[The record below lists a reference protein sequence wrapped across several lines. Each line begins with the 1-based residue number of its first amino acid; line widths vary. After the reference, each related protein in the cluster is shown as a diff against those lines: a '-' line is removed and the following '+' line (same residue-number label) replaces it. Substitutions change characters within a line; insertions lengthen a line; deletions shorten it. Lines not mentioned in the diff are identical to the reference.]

1 MSITKDNTDKFFKEV
16 KNKVSSGLKTATLM
30 VERDAKIFC
39 PVDTG
44 TLKRSIT
51 HEFISDTE
59 AQVGTNVEYAP
70 FVELGTSK
78 MSARPFLRPALA
90 KNIKTIKRLFKA
102 K

>member
-1 MSITKDNTDKFFKEV
+1 MGITKDNTDKFFKEV
-16 KNKVSSGLKTATLM
+16 GSKVSANLKTATLL
-30 VERDAKIFC
+30 VERDAKILC
-39 PVDTG
+39 PVKTG

-51 HEFISDTE
+51 HEFISDTK

-78 MSARPFLRPALA
+78 WAGKPFLRPALA
-90 KNIKTIKRLFKA
+90 KNLKAIRRLFKA

>member
-1 MSITKDNTDKFFKEV
+1 MPITKDNTDKFFKEV
-16 KNKVSSGLKTATLM
+16 ESIVSANLKTATLM

-59 AQVGTNVEYAP
+59 AQVGTNMEYAP
-70 FVELGTSK
+70 FVELGTNK
-78 MSARPFLRPALA
+78 MAAKPFIRPALA
-90 KNIKTIKRLFKA
+90 KNLKAIKR
-102 K
+102 